1 MVSSHE
7 DAPLLGRNPER
18 SETDDGFV
26 FPSHESDDES
36 RRQLNGPETPLER
49 YLDPTPATAAKFSI
63 TRTER
68 ATLFFGIFLVGY
80 VYGLE
85 SQVRSTYQPYAT
97 SSFSLH
103 SRLATINVLRSVMG
117 IAAQPTVAKVA
128 DVFGRFKVI
137 AVSILLY
144 SVGIAIEASAG
155 NVELFCAGAVLYQ
168 VGYTCSVLL
177 TEVLIA
183 DYSSM
188 RARVLFSYIPALPF
202 VINTWI
208 SGNIT
213 SAVLRTTT
221 WRWGFGMW
229 AIIYP
234 IASLPLLVTLYFIE
248 RRANRSTLQSSR
260 SSSLQRPASQTSS
273 SKLLLQLDIVGL
285 ALIVAA
291 LCLILAP
298 LTIAGGK
305 ASHWGNPQIIV
316 PLVVGVVLVPTFI
329 VWEKRGA
336 RKPLVPYHLLTDR
349 GVWAALSVRCLLN
362 FAWSTQA
369 NYLFTVLIVAFDFP
383 VETATRILSFFSFFG
398 VVSGVI
404 MSLVIYRI
412 RRLKY
417 IIVTGTIIFM
427 IAFGLLVQYPGG
439 ADASSRSGLLG
450 AQVLLGLSGGLF
462 AYPTQASI
470 QASAMADHVA
480 ILTGLYHS
488 FFNIGAALGSC
499 MSGLIWTQTLYPVLE
514 SNLSFQ
520 PNASLAGAIYDS
532 PFAIVPHYP
541 VGSAIREAIIESYQ
555 YVQRILC
562 IAGMSLCVPMIGFAL
577 LLRNPKLSEE
587 HIQPEAGEAHTD

>member
-7 DAPLLGRNPER
+7 GSPLLGRNPDR
-18 SETDDGFV
+18 TTDGFA
-26 FPSHESDDES
+26 FPSHEGDGEP
-36 RRQLNGPETPLER
+36 RRQADRPETPRER
-49 YLDPTPATAAKFSI
+49 YPDATCVTGTKFQI

-68 ATLFFGIFLVGY
+68 AVLFFGIFLVGY

-103 SRLATINVLRSVMG
+103 SRLATINVIRSVMG
-117 IAAQPTVAKVA
+117 VAAQPTVAKVA

-137 AVSILLY
+137 AFSVLLY
-144 SVGIAIEASAG
+144 SVGIAIEASA
-155 NVELFCAGAVLYQ
+155 NSVELFCAGAVMYQ

-177 TEVLIA
+177 TEVLVA
-183 DYSSM
+183 DFSSM
-188 RARVLFSYIPALPF
+188 RARVFFSYVPALPF

-234 IASLPLLVTLYFIE
+234 ITSLPLLVTLYHIE
-248 RRANRSTLQSSR
+248 RRARKYTLL
-260 SSSLQRPASQTSS
+260 SSSPNSSPHLGSESSS
-273 SKLLLQLDIVGL
+273 SKLVLQLDIVGL
-285 ALIVAA
+285 SIIVAA

-305 ASHWGNPQIIV
+305 VGHWSEPHIIA
-316 PLVVGVVLVPTFI
+316 PLVVGVMCIPAFI
-329 VWEKRGA
+329 VWERNGA
-336 RKPLVPYHLLTDR
+336 RKPIVPYRLLKDR

-369 NYLFTVLIVAFDFP
+369 NYLFTVLIVAFDFS

-398 VVSGVI
+398 VISGLI

-417 IIVTGTIIFM
+417 IIVSGTFVFI
-427 IAFGLLVQYPGG
+427 IAFWLLIQYPGG
-439 ADASSRSGLLG
+439 ATDPSRTGLIG
-450 AQVLLGLSGGLF
+450 AQVLLGLAAGGF

-470 QASAMADHVA
+470 QASAMAEHVA

-499 MSGLIWTQTLYPVLE
+499 LSGAIWSQTLYPVLQ
-514 SNLSFQ
+514 SNLAFQ
-520 PNASLAGAIYDS
+520 PNSSLAEAIYDS
-532 PFAIVPHYP
+532 PFSVVPNYP
-541 VGSAIREAIIESYQ
+541 VGTNIRDGIIESYQ

-562 IAGMSLCVPMIGFAL
+562 IAGMCLCVPMIGFAL
-577 LLRNPKLSEE
+577 LLRNPKLSEN
-587 HIQPEAGEAHTD
+587 HVQPEAGADDVTEE